1 MAAPKGILALIA
13 GKSKGSGGS
22 LPGESSG
29 SGSSPLDEKAAA
41 LKSMWGNM
49 KSGDFDAAALDFQD
63 AYDACAEAEE
73 EESADD
79 SADYALGD
87 GEEDEMEE

>member
-63 AYDACAEAEE
+63 AYDACAEAHEE
-73 EESADD
+73 EGDD
-79 SADYALGD
+79 ELYDE

>member
-13 GKSKGSGGS
+13 GKSKGSAGS
-22 LPGESSG
+22 LPGESAG
-29 SGSSPLDEKAAA
+29 PGSSPLDAKASA

-49 KSGDFDAAALDFQD
+49 KSGEFDAAALDFQD
-63 AYDACAEAEE
+63 AYDACVDEQE
-73 EESADD
+73 EESADE